1 MADSVFVHLPGIRFL
16 SHLQE
21 DHQMNFNR
29 KRLHA
34 TTSDGGLGFS
44 ARSLVVV
51 LALTAL
57 SVLGISSAYAAVSGP
72 VVRLFPTTV
81 LEDIRETGQVAED
94 MENNLQQIIHKLDM
108 QQQLY
113 NESLC
118 QGADGD
124 QGCERIGKQIGATY
138 LEMLNVMNERL
149 PEMERAVNS
158 TRSSLE
164 KRLRQE
170 LGQRTTPTSLQNSLL
185 GEGNGTVTAE
195 DRPALRGRSGVRLSD
210 RFKQYYDLVATNR
223 NAPSQS
229 LAVVASDIYLDME
242 EASQLIAATQ
252 EEISRAALMEQLNQS
267 FGLITPEMSAVVGGV
282 KEILFGE
289 SAMDSPIASPPY
301 AIGEPEFVSPLAM

>member
-1 MADSVFVHLPGIRFL
+1 L
-16 SHLQE
+16 SAKL
-21 DHQMNFNR
+21 
-29 KRLHA
+29 KVLTA
-34 TTSDGGLGFS
+34 TLT
-44 ARSLVVV
+44 
-51 LALTAL
+51 LTAL
-57 SVLGISSAYAAVSGP
+57 SALGASITQANVSGP

-94 MENNLQQIIHKLDM
+94 MENNLQQVIHRLDM
-108 QQQLY
+108 QQELY

-124 QGCERIGKQIGATY
+124 QGCERIAKQLGATY
-138 LEMLNVMNERL
+138 LEMLEVMNDRL

-170 LGQRTTPTSLQNSLL
+170 LGQRTTPTSLQNTLL
-185 GEGNGTVTAE
+185 GETGGAVSQE

-223 NAPSQS
+223 NTPSQS
-229 LAVVASDIYLDME
+229 LAVMASDIYLDME

-267 FGLITPEMSAVVGGV
+267 FGMITPEMSAVVSGV

-289 SAMDSPIASPPY
+289 SAMDSAIASPPY

>member
-1 MADSVFVHLPGIRFL
+1 MTPEPNDRSPLSTHGGIAVALVIFSL
-16 SHLQE
+16 LTTANLQ
-21 DHQMNFNR
+21 
-29 KRLHA
+29 A
-34 TTSDGGLGFS
+34 T
-44 ARSLVVV
+44 
-51 LALTAL
+51 
-57 SVLGISSAYAAVSGP
+57 VSGP

-81 LEDIRETGQVAED
+81 LEDIRETGQVAEE
-94 MENNLQQIIHKLDM
+94 MENSLQQIINKLDM

-113 NESLC
+113 SESLC

-124 QGCERIGKQIGATY
+124 QGCDRIAKQLGSTY
-138 LEMLNVMNERL
+138 LEMLEVMSDRL

-170 LGQRTTPTSLQNSLL
+170 LGQRTTPTSLQNTLL
-185 GEGNGTVTAE
+185 GETGSTATAQE

-210 RFKQYYDLVATNR
+210 RFKQYYDLVSTNR
-223 NAPSQS
+223 NSPSQS

-242 EASQLIAATQ
+242 EASHLIAATQ
-252 EEISRAALMEQLNQS
+252 QEISRAALMEQLNQS
-267 FGLITPEMSAVVGGV
+267 FGMITPEMTAVVSGV

-301 AIGEPEFVSPLAM
+301 AIGETEFVSPLAM

>member
-1 MADSVFVHLPGIRFL
+1 
-16 SHLQE
+16 
-21 DHQMNFNR
+21 MNPKSIR
-29 KRLHA
+29 KRAVPGRH
-34 TTSDGGLGFS
+34 
-44 ARSLVVV
+44 LVVLV
-51 LALTAL
+51 LAAWSLA
-57 SVLGISSAYAAVSGP
+57 GAAASQATVSGP

-94 MENNLQQIIHKLDM
+94 MENSLQQIIHKLDM

-113 NESLC
+113 TESLC

-124 QGCERIGKQIGATY
+124 QGCDRIAKQLGATY
-138 LEMLNVMNERL
+138 LEMLEVMSDRL

-170 LGQRTTPTSLQNSLL
+170 LGQRTTPTSLQNTLL
-185 GEGNGTVTAE
+185 GEAGTAGSQE
-195 DRPALRGRSGVRLSD
+195 ERPALRGRSGVRLSD
-210 RFKQYYDLVATNR
+210 RFKQYYNLVSTSK
-223 NAPSQS
+223 NAPGQS

-252 EEISRAALMEQLNQS
+252 QEISRAALMEQLNQS
-267 FGLITPEMSAVVGGV
+267 FGMITPEMSAVVGGV

-289 SAMDSPIASPPY
+289 TAMEGPIASPPY

>member
-1 MADSVFVHLPGIRFL
+1 MKPTTEDPGSVQSGSWRRGPTLLVAALCL
-16 SHLQE
+16 LASAAQ
-21 DHQMNFNR
+21 
-29 KRLHA
+29 A
-34 TTSDGGLGFS
+34 TT
-44 ARSLVVV
+44 
-51 LALTAL
+51 
-57 SVLGISSAYAAVSGP
+57 SGP

-94 MENNLQQIIHKLDM
+94 MENNLQQIIHRLDM

-113 NESLC
+113 TESLC

-124 QGCERIGKQIGATY
+124 QGCERIAKQLGSTY
-138 LEMLNVMNERL
+138 LEMLEVMGDRL

-170 LGQRTTPTSLQNSLL
+170 LGQRTTPTSLQNTLL
-185 GEGNGTVTAE
+185 GEAGTAVANQE

-210 RFKQYYDLVATNR
+210 RFKQYYDLVSTSQNG
-223 NAPSQS
+223 PSQS
-229 LAVVASDIYLDME
+229 LAVVAADIYLDME
-242 EASQLIAATQ
+242 EASKLIAFTQ
-252 EEISRAALMEQLNQS
+252 QEISRAALMEQLNQS
-267 FGLITPEMSAVVGGV
+267 FGMITPEMSAVVGGV

-289 SAMDSPIASPPY
+289 SAMESPIASPPY

>member
-1 MADSVFVHLPGIRFL
+1 MRASTLI
-16 SHLQE
+16 QE
-21 DHQMNFNR
+21 DDQMNFNR
-29 KRLHA
+29 QRRHA
-34 TTSDGGLGFS
+34 RYGLVAAMTLTMLSLFGAIS
-44 ARSLVVV
+44 A
-51 LALTAL
+51 
-57 SVLGISSAYAAVSGP
+57 AADVSGP

-94 MENNLQQIIHKLDM
+94 MENNLQQIIHRLDM

-124 QGCERIGKQIGATY
+124 QGCERIAKQLGSTY
-138 LEMLNVMNERL
+138 LEMLEVMSDRL

-170 LGQRTTPTSLQNSLL
+170 LGQRTTPTSLQNTLL
-185 GEGNGTVTAE
+185 GEADSVINQK

-210 RFKQYYDLVATNR
+210 RFKQYYDLVATSK

-242 EASQLIAATQ
+242 EASLLIAATQ
-252 EEISRAALMEQLNQS
+252 QEISRAALMEQLNQS
-267 FGLITPEMSAVVGGV
+267 FGLITPEMTAVVGGV

-289 SAMDSPIASPPY
+289 SSTESPIASPPY
-301 AIGEPEFVSPLAM
+301 VIGEPEFVSPLAM